1 MINLDLRKYGT
12 NFTRD
17 DIYAELKR
25 IGAQP
30 SEI

>member
-1 MINLDLRKYGT
+1 MMNLDLRKYGP

-17 DIYAELKR
+17 DIYAELTA
-25 IGAQP
+25 IGAKP